1 MSQKSLRRY
10 TDITALSYMLLNET
24 ITLLNPRTWD
34 DRNDSYFLALYKKR
48 KKLASVLALCFAQAA
63 ETYHHWKVFAS
74 GPAGVCVH
82 FRQEEL
88 LDALSAH
95 QGLRSDLVDY
105 RTIDNLA
112 ENQPAIRDLPFV
124 KRIAFKDEME
134 FRIIYESKKEKFPKR
149 DFPVPRSAIEKVTLS
164 PWIAPELAD
173 SAKTVLRS
181 LSKWKDLQISRSSLI
196 DNEKWKKL
204 ADRATPI

>member
-1 MSQKSLRRY
+1 LVE
-10 TDITALSYMLLNET
+10 ALST
-24 ITLLNPRTWD
+24 
-34 DRNDSYFLALYKKR
+34 
-48 KKLASVLALCFAQAA
+48 
-63 ETYHHWKVFAS
+63 
-74 GPAGVCVH
+74 
-82 FRQEEL
+82 
-88 LDALSAH
+88 H
-95 QGLRSDLVDY
+95 QGLRSDFVDY

-134 FRIIYESKKEKFPKR
+134 YRIIYGSKEEKFTKR
-149 DFPVPRSAIEKVTLS
+149 DFSFPRSAIEKVTLS
-164 PWIAPELAD
+164 PWIAPDLAE